1 MLPEPAQFLLR
12 LDDLCPTM
20 RPDRWQ
26 PFDHLIRRYSLRPV
40 LAVVPDNQDHHL
52 EVAPADSDFWEKMR
66 ALQDEGATIALHGYQ
81 HRCIQPGRGMIPLY
95 RHTEFAGVPRA
106 IQQQW
111 IRSGLSIL
119 RSHDLNPRVFVAP
132 RHGFD
137 RGTLW
142 ALRKEGVEVLSDGAG
157 RVAHRRNGLIWIPQ
171 QLWAPVDHKCGLWTI
186 CLHPNTTGERAL
198 RKLEEFLKLHAEQ
211 FTSVDR
217 VLKEMRPGIRSPQET
232 AYAAVQMSRLLLSRR
247 LRRLL
252 HSRLLR

>member
-1 MLPEPAQFLLR
+1 MGYSFNLTGSTLYLAMAALFAAQAGGLHLSVLQQVVLLA
-12 LDDLCPTM
+12 T
-20 RPDRWQ
+20 
-26 PFDHLIRRYSLRPV
+26 
-40 LAVVPDNQDHHL
+40 LAL
-52 EVAPADSDFWEKMR
+52 SSK
-66 ALQDEGATIALHGYQ
+66 GI
-81 HRCIQPGRGMIPLY
+81 
-95 RHTEFAGVPRA
+95 AGVPRA